1 MDDNRIEISQELRI
15 SAAVHFWIDRDEWN
29 AMSTEQKRAKL
40 EDAAQT
46 AAIRCDNDTIT
57 CGAGVN
63 MSATIPGISED
74 EFTVYDP
81 ED

>member
-1 MDDNRIEISQELRI
+1 MDDNMIEISQELRI
-15 SAAVHFWIDRDEWN
+15 SAAIHFWVDRDEWN
-29 AMSTEQKRAKL
+29 ALSAAEKRAKL

-46 AAIRCDNDTIT
+46 AAIRCDNDTIV
-57 CGAGVN
+57 CSASVN

-81 ED
+81 AD